1 MQVGENIP
9 RIRRDDARRRLGA
22 RRLRRAALAAG
33 LIGSIAFVIGLV
45 AGAGGG
51 GEDDPSTATSEP
63 APAELP
69 RGGTELLPRYRLVGY
84 YGAPQDEALG
94 ALGIGS
100 PAAASAKLA
109 KQARAYEIGD
119 RPVMP
124 FLELLAT
131 VANAAPGD
139 DGLYRSR
146 QPSRVIDNYLEQAR
160 ADDEI
165 LVLDVQPGRAS
176 FRSEVE
182 RLRPWLREPDVGL
195 GLDPE
200 WHVEPGEV
208 PGQVIGSIDA
218 AEVNAVA
225 RGLSRMIARRHLPQK
240 VLIVHRFTAEM
251 VNHPERLKTYPGVAI
266 VLNVDG
272 FGTAADK
279 IAKYRELH
287 VRNGTD
293 PFSGFKLF
301 FEEDSALM
309 TPEDVLGLKP
319 EPDLVVYE

>member
-1 MQVGENIP
+1 MQAGENIP
-9 RIRRDDARRRLGA
+9 RRRRADARRRLGL
-22 RRLRRAALAAG
+22 RRLRRATLAVG
-33 LIGSIAFVIGLV
+33 LIGSIAFVIGLG

-51 GEDDPSTATSEP
+51 GEDLHRNLGAGPGGA
-63 APAELP
+63 A

-146 QPSRVIDNYLEQAR
+146 QPPRIIGKYLEQAR

-176 FRSEVE
+176 FRSEVG

-200 WHVEPGEV
+200 WHVDPGEV

-287 VRNGTD
+287 ARNGTD

>member
-1 MQVGENIP
+1 MQAGENIP
-9 RIRRDDARRRLGA
+9 RRRRDDARRRLGV
-22 RRLRRAALAAG
+22 RRLRRAALAAAV
-33 LIGSIAFVIGLV
+33 IGAFAFAIGLV

-51 GEDDPSTATSEP
+51 GESSTATSEP
-63 APAELP
+63 APVELP

-100 PAAASAKLA
+100 PARASAKLA
-109 KQARAYEIGD
+109 KQARAYEIGN

-124 FLELLAT
+124 FMELLAT

-146 QPSRVIDNYLEQAR
+146 QPPRVIDRYLEQAR

-176 FRSEVE
+176 FRSEIE

-200 WHVEPGEV
+200 WHVATGEV
-208 PGQVIGSIDA
+208 PGQVVGSIGA

-225 RGLSRMIARRHLPQK
+225 RGLSRMIERRHLPQK

-251 VNHPERLKTYPGVAI
+251 ISRPERLKAYPGVAT

-272 FGTAADK
+272 FGAAADK
-279 IAKYRELH
+279 VAKYRELH
-287 VRNGTD
+287 ARNGTD
-293 PFSGFKLF
+293 LFSGFKLF
-301 FEEDSALM
+301 FEEDTALM
-309 TPEDVLGLKP
+309 TPRDVLGLRP
-319 EPDLVVYE
+319 APDLIVYE